1 MVVYKDGPFE
11 LWDLR
16 TLSLLRTMPK
26 KFPFVTAL
34 VSFNFEESCFIIISY
49 IRSLGERLDTL
60 VECSVK

>member
-34 VSFNFEESCFIIISY
+34 VSFKLLFTAVSHK
-49 IRSLGERLDTL
+49 L
-60 VECSVK
+60 VKQSEAWVSGQCDGF